1 MNALSERPLVSHYE
15 NNYGGGL
22 RRPNAI
28 GGQLADHDWA
38 HFRSG
43 STSERDVD
51 ADWSGDHDQQPL
63 YDRLRQGVALRFPSC
78 PLSALT
84 TAPELGGLGDCI
96 QAAALVLVRSTLEF
110 CRGRAGSGTHTL
122 CRQLP

>member
-15 NNYGGGL
+15 NNYYGGGL

-43 STSERDVD
+43 STKRT
-51 ADWSGDHDQQPL
+51 G
-63 YDRLRQGVALRFPSC
+63 C
-78 PLSALT
+78 
-84 TAPELGGLGDCI
+84 
-96 QAAALVLVRSTLEF
+96 
-110 CRGRAGSGTHTL
+110 
-122 CRQLP
+122 